1 MFWVLVWKW
10 VADSFCRTSLEIDRI
25 GSPGSGYWRVTL
37 GLGYALGLDISTRLG
52 LSVEHVAIGLGRV
65 DPCGGGQCGRF
76 RGHALEAQRMGD
88 ERSRERDGALCGEC
102 HGAAIMDG
110 GRRHQADS
118 PVSVFVVIPLEEL
131 LAVRPCILDRT
142 KAVGEVGP
150 ILQGF
155 ELRLRVRI
163 VV

>member
-1 MFWVLVWKW
+1 MRRWAVW
-10 VADSFCRTSLEIDRI
+10 
-25 GSPGSGYWRVTL
+25 
-37 GLGYALGLDISTRLG
+37 
-52 LSVEHVAIGLGRV
+52 
-65 DPCGGGQCGRF
+65 RF

-88 ERSRERDGALCGEC
+88 ERSRERGGALCGER

-118 PVSVFVVIPLEEL
+118 PVSVLVVIPLEEL

-155 ELRLRVRI
+155 ELRLGVRI